1 MIESLL
7 KKHLEWTPRM
17 APQDAVKLA
26 YQSAF
31 GCGHLLSARETCADF
46 VLRERESTPEDA
58 AAAPSV
64 PLGGGLCRLSL
75 ASPAMRA
82 LSPERVA
89 DCMLLTDAWV
99 RARPDNEDRFEA
111 LLRAWDALAEA
122 GETPFSCQEL
132 RAYLREYRAQGCPAV
147 SHSQMYRDAYA
158 PSYRVVT
165 NDLAMLA
172 PVMIQADERLARDG
186 SALIVL
192 DGPCGGGKTTLA
204 ALLGQVYGVS
214 PIAMDDFFLPPAMRT
229 PERLAEPGGNVHF
242 ERFLS
247 EVLKPLQAGQNFV
260 YGRFNCQ
267 TGLITPCVHMAAPV
281 TIIEGSYS
289 HHPAFEDAYER
300 LHALRV
306 FVCVDEEEQLR
317 RLGLRSSERIE
328 NFLTRWI
335 PLEKRCFEAY
345 DSEARADVRL
355 QSRVS
360 P

>member
-46 VLRERESTPEDA
+46 VRHERERTPEDA

-75 ASPAMRA
+75 ASPATRT

-89 DCMLLTDAWV
+89 DCMLLTDARV
-99 RARPDNEDRFEA
+99 RARTDNEERFES
-111 LLRAWDALAEA
+111 LLRSWEALAEA
-122 GETPFSCQEL
+122 GETPFSAREL
-132 RAYLREYRAQGCPAV
+132 RAYLEEYRAQGCPVV
-147 SHSQMYRDAYA
+147 SHSQPYRDAYA
-158 PSYRVVT
+158 PAYRVIT
-165 NDLAMLA
+165 SDLALLA
-172 PVMIQADERLARDG
+172 PVMIQADERLARNER
-186 SALIVL
+186 AVIVL
-192 DGPCGGGKTTLA
+192 DGPCGSGKTTLA
-204 ALLGQVYGVS
+204 KALGELYGVS

-229 PERLAEPGGNVHF
+229 PGRLSQPGGNVHY

-247 EVLKPLQAGQNFV
+247 EVLKPLQMGQHFV
-260 YGRFNCQ
+260 YGRFSCQ
-267 TGLITPCVHMAAPV
+267 TRLLTPCAHMAAPV

-289 HHPAFEDAYER
+289 HHPAFEDAYEQ
-300 LHALRV
+300 LDALRV

-317 RLGLRSSERIE
+317 RLKLRNPRMFE
-328 NFLTRWI
+328 NFLKRWI
-335 PLEKRCFEAY
+335 PLEKKYFEAY
-345 DSEARADVRL
+345 DRKAQADVRL
-355 QSRVS
+355 QSTTD

>member
-1 MIESLL
+1 MMDSLL
-7 KKHLEWTPRM
+7 KKHLERTPRM

-46 VLRERESTPEDA
+46 VLHERERTPEDA

-64 PLGGGLCRLSL
+64 PLGGGLCRMSLS
-75 ASPAMRA
+75 APATRA

-99 RARPDNEDRFEA
+99 RARPNNESRFEA
-111 LLRAWDALAEA
+111 MLNAWEALAEA
-122 GETPFSCQEL
+122 GETPFSAQEL
-132 RAYLREYRAQGCPAV
+132 RAYLRDYRAQGCPVV
-147 SHSQMYRDAYA
+147 SHSEMYRAAYA
-158 PSYRVVT
+158 PSYRVVMS
-165 NDLAMLA
+165 DLATLA
-172 PVMIQADERLARDG
+172 PVMAQADERLARDG

-204 ALLGQVYGVS
+204 GLLGKVYGVP

-229 PERLAEPGGNVHF
+229 PQRLAEPGGNVHV
-242 ERFLS
+242 ERFLF

-260 YGRFNCQ
+260 YGRFNCHTQ
-267 TGLITPCVHMAAPV
+267 CITPCVHMAAPV

-289 HHPAFEDAYER
+289 HHPAFESAYER
-300 LHALRV
+300 LHALCV

-317 RLGLRSSERIE
+317 RLTLRDSKRIE
-328 NFLTRWI
+328 AFRTRWI
-335 PLEKRCFEAY
+335 PLEKRYFEAY
-345 DSEARADVRL
+345 DREARADVRL
-355 QSRVS
+355 QSRAN

>member
-1 MIESLL
+1 MMDSLL

-31 GCGHLLSARETCADF
+31 GCGHLLSARDTCADF

-75 ASPAMRA
+75 AAPATRA
-82 LSPERVA
+82 LSPERMA

-99 RARPDNEDRFEA
+99 RARSDNEARFEA
-111 LLRAWDALAEA
+111 LLDTWETLAEA
-122 GETPFSCQEL
+122 GETPFSAEEL
-132 RAYLREYRAQGCPAV
+132 RAYLLDYRARGCPVV
-147 SHSQMYRDAYA
+147 SHSEAYRAAYA
-158 PSYRVVT
+158 PSYRVVLS
-165 NDLAMLA
+165 DLAALV

-204 ALLGQVYGVS
+204 GLLGKVYGVS

-229 PERLAEPGGNVHF
+229 PERLAQPGGNVHA

-247 EVLKPLQAGQNFV
+247 EVLKPLLAGQNFV

-289 HHPAFEDAYER
+289 HHPAFEDAYDR

-306 FVCVDEEEQLR
+306 FVCVDEAEQLR
-317 RLGLRSSERIE
+317 RLGLRNSESIE
-328 NFLTRWI
+328 AFRTRWI
-335 PLEKRCFEAY
+335 PLEKRYFEAY
-345 DSEARADVRL
+345 DREARADVRL
-355 QSRVS
+355 PSRAN